1 MAYLL
6 LKKDIEEQI
15 IKDKK
20 QHWASPYAF
29 KDENVIRR
37 EINVH
42 DIATLIRPAF
52 SRDIEKIINIPA
64 YNRYAN
70 KTQVFS
76 FLKNDDICRRG
87 LHVQLVSKI
96 ARAIG
101 EILGLNLHLIEAIAL
116 GHDLGHTPFGHAG
129 ERYLSQCY
137 HAHTGLHFSHNLQS
151 VRVMDALYNRNISL
165 QTLDGALC
173 HNGEFAYKRLKLG
186 QVHTFENLDD
196 QIQQCTQ
203 DDSKLTRL
211 RPSTLEGCVVRVAD
225 MIAYLGKDRSDA
237 LTIHIIPSLDI
248 FDANYIGTSNSEII
262 HNMSVDIIN
271 NSYRKPYIAMS
282 EEAYQDL
289 IVAKRQNF
297 EYIYLKEGTV
307 SEVENIIEEMFNET
321 YERLLTDIETG
332 NEQSAIFR
340 HHIQVLARNSKSITQ
355 DEYLK
360 TEKNQIIVDYISS
373 MTDSYFIEL
382 YNHLFPHRSQG
393 IFMRGYFH
401 DLPR

>member
-1 MAYLL
+1 MAYLSL
-6 LKKDIEEQI
+6 HKDIEQQI
-15 IKDKK
+15 IQDKAA
-20 QHWASPYAF
+20 HWTSPYAF
-29 KDENVIRR
+29 KDEDIIRR
-37 EINVH
+37 EDIMH
-42 DIATLIRPAF
+42 DRASVMRPAF

-76 FLKNDDICRRG
+76 FVKNDDICRRG

-96 ARAIG
+96 ARSIG

-137 HAHTGLHFSHNLQS
+137 HAHTGLHFSHNLHS
-151 VRVMDALYNRNISL
+151 VRVMDTLYNRNISL

-173 HNGEFAYKRLKLG
+173 HNGEFACQTLQLG
-186 QVHTFENLDD
+186 NVQTFDDLDALV
-196 QIQQCTQ
+196 QKCTK
-203 DDSKLTRL
+203 DASNIAHL
-211 RPSTLEGCVVRVAD
+211 RPSTLEGCVVRIAD

-237 LTIHIIPSLDI
+237 LTIHIIPSLNI
-248 FDANYIGTSNSEII
+248 FDSHYIGTSNSEII

-271 NSYRKPYIAMS
+271 NSYRKSRISMS
-282 EEAYQDL
+282 EEAYNDL

-297 EYIYLKEGTV
+297 ECIYLKEGTV
-307 SEVENIIEEMFNET
+307 SEVENIIEEMFSET
-321 YERLLTDIETG
+321 YEKLLSDLESG
-332 NEQSAIFR
+332 NENSAIFR
-340 HHIQVLARNSKSITQ
+340 HHINILARNSNSITQ
-355 DEYLK
+355 EEYLK

-382 YNHLFPHRSQG
+382 YNHLFPHHTHE
-393 IFMRGYFH
+393 IFMRGYCH